1 MAILNKSQ
9 IKEILEAR
17 FSADLHKKL
26 CEIPLP
32 CDLKDCYKA
41 ANRIKESIEKN
52 ELIAIV
58 GDYDVDGIVSSVIL
72 SEFFDLLGVNYIIK
86 IPNRFTDG
94 YGLNSQIIN
103 ELEGVKLIVTVDNG
117 ITANEAA
124 KICKEKNI
132 DLIITDHH
140 IPSTI
145 LPEAYAIVN
154 PKQKD
159 CHFPNIEICGAQV
172 AWYLVGALKETCNIN
187 IDMSSFLD
195 ILIIAIIADMM
206 ELRDLN
212 RILLKVGIKKLNS
225 SNRACFRA
233 IKEFSGKREFAFDD
247 IGFLIAPL
255 LNSTGRMDD
264 ATISYE
270 FLKSKNIIQANKI
283 LNMIEK
289 LNISRKAE
297 EKMLYEKSLQNIK
310 YNDNIIIVYGDNW
323 HEGVIGIVASRLAKH
338 FKKPAIVFSID
349 KDYAKGSAR
358 SVGKFDILN
367 LIAMQKDKLISYGG
381 HRGAAGL
388 IIKSELIND
397 FKNAINQTNENF
409 TKFNHLD
416 EILGELDLCDID
428 MELVNLL
435 EFFEPYGQKNPKP
448 TFQIKNAKVLNLKFI
463 GREKQH
469 LKLILTNGKKKC
481 EALYFNPIFIPKIGN
496 QINIIFTLSKNIYKG
511 ISTPEILINDIL

>member
-1 MAILNKSQ
+1 MVSLNKSQ
-9 IKEILEAR
+9 IEEILANR
-17 FSADLHKKL
+17 FSQDLHKKL

-41 ANRIKESIEKN
+41 ATRIKESIEN
-52 ELIAIV
+52 NDLIAIV

-72 SEFFDLLGVNYIIK
+72 SEFFDLLGVNYVIK

-94 YGLNSQIIN
+94 YGLNSQIID
-103 ELEGVKLIVTVDNG
+103 EVCGAKLIVTVDNG
-117 ITANEAA
+117 ISANEAA

-140 IPSTI
+140 VPPQI

-154 PKQKD
+154 PKQLD
-159 CHFPNIEICGAQV
+159 CPFPNIEICGAQV
-172 AWYLVGALKETCNIN
+172 AWYLVGALKEICNVS

-195 ILIIAIIADMM
+195 ILIIAIVADMM

-212 RILLKVGIKKLNS
+212 RLLLKTGIKKLNH
-225 SNRACFRA
+225 SNRPCFKA
-233 IKEFSGKREFAFDD
+233 IKEFSGKREFIFDD

-270 FLKSKNIIQANKI
+270 FLKSKNIIEANKF

-289 LNISRKAE
+289 LNISRKSE
-297 EKMLYEKSLQNIK
+297 EKLLYEISLQNIK
-310 YNDNIIIVYGDNW
+310 DDDKIIIAYGNGW

-349 KDYAKGSAR
+349 GDFAKGSAR
-358 SVGKFDILN
+358 SVGKFDILS
-367 LIAMQKDKLISYGG
+367 LIASQQDKLLSFGG
-381 HRGAAGL
+381 HKGAAGL
-388 IIKSELIND
+388 TIKSDLLDE
-397 FKNAINQTNENF
+397 FKISINQNIENF
-409 TKFNHLD
+409 NKFNHLD
-416 EILGELDLCDID
+416 EILGEVELSQIDL
-428 MELVNLL
+428 ELIKIL
-435 EFFEPYGQKNPKP
+435 EFYEPYGQKNPRPVFKMN
-448 TFQIKNAKVLNLKFI
+448 KAKVKDLRLI

-469 LKLILTNGKKKC
+469 LKMILTDDKINC
-481 EALYFNPIFIPKIGN
+481 EALFFNPNFIPKIGDE
-496 QINIIFTLSKNIYKG
+496 IDIIFTLSKNVFKG
-511 ISTPEILINDIL
+511 TCSPEILISDIV